1 MRERCGIEMPMQRRT
16 VFWVGLCVGFLALLW
31 LLRAV
36 LLPFA
41 LGMAIAF
48 LLDPLVGWL
57 ERHGVRRA
65 IAATG
70 IILTF
75 FALASTVIIL
85 ITPVILEQA
94 TALAVRLPR
103 LLAWARDAL
112 LPWVRHL
119 FDRFHVPIPAGLSE
133 PSGEAMQRIASIAT
147 ALVTG
152 VLSRGLA
159 LFNVVA
165 LLAITPL
172 VAFYLLRDW
181 PKIVA
186 QVDDWLPRHHR
197 EVIREQIAK
206 IEEVLS
212 GFARGSALVCL
223 AQAIFYAVALTAVGL
238 DFGLIIGLT
247 AGFISFVPYVGS
259 LFGFLSSV
267 GVALYQF
274 WPDWV
279 RVAGVGG
286 IFFFGQFMQDYV
298 LMPRL
303 VGDQVGLHP
312 LWVMFGVLAGG
323 ALFGFL
329 GVLLAVPACAVIG
342 VLLRFAIG
350 RYKESHLYLGDA

>member
-1 MRERCGIEMPMQRRT
+1 MQRRT
-16 VFWVGLCVGFLALLW
+16 VFWVGFFVAFVALLW

-48 LLDPLVGWL
+48 LLDPLVAWL
-57 ERHGVRRA
+57 ERHGVRRVV
-65 IAATG
+65 AAAG
-70 IILTF
+70 IILSF
-75 FALASTVIIL
+75 FAIATTVIIL
-85 ITPVILEQA
+85 ITPVILEQT
-94 TALAVRLPR
+94 TALAARLPR

-119 FDRFHVPIPAGLSE
+119 FERFNVPIPAGLAE
-133 PSGEAMQRIASIAT
+133 PSGEAMQRVAAVVT
-147 ALVTG
+147 ALVGG

-159 LFNVVA
+159 FFNVVA

-181 PKIVA
+181 PGIVA
-186 QVDDWLPRHHR
+186 QVDDWLPRQHR
-197 EVIREQIAK
+197 DVIREQVVK

-223 AQAIFYAVALTAVGL
+223 ALAVFYAIALTAVGL

-247 AGFISFVPYVGS
+247 AGLISFVPYVGA
-259 LFGFLSSV
+259 LFGFFSSV

-286 IFFFGQFMQDYV
+286 IFFFAQFMQDYV
-298 LMPRL
+298 LVPRF

-350 RYKESHLYLGDA
+350 RYKESRLYLGDA